1 VKKPVDID
9 YLINEVITLPSLP
22 STVSRISDLLND
34 PNSQLSDVGKI
45 IATDPAIALKT
56 LRLVNSAY
64 YGLATKVTSVE
75 HAVVLLGVKVIK
87 NLVFTATVFDS
98 FKNSA
103 DQLLRHSVASGMAM
117 QILVESCG
125 NVGNVDKEGAFIFGL
140 LHDIGKIIFEEFLPD
155 EFLDASQL
163 ARKRAIPLFEAER
176 EIIGVDH
183 AEIGGRLAESWKLP
197 PELIS
202 AIAGH
207 HDLSQCRSD
216 TLRPLAAMLSAA
228 DYICVACGIPGEP
241 GAVAVVS
248 DDIWTASGLSAKQVP
263 AILQKFF
270 AGIPAIDEICQVA
283 A

>member
-1 VKKPVDID
+1 MKKPVDID

-34 PNSQLSDVGKI
+34 PNSPLSDVGKI

-103 DQLLRHSVASGMAM
+103 DILLRHSVATGMAM

-125 NVGNVDKEGAFIFGL
+125 SVGAVDKEGAFVFGL

-155 EFLDASQL
+155 EFEE
-163 ARKRAIPLFEAER
+163 ARCAARERGVPLYVTER

-197 PELIS
+197 PELIN

-216 TLRPLAAMLSAA
+216 AMRPLAAMLSVA
-228 DYICVACGIPGEP
+228 DYICIDCGITGEP
-241 GAVAVVS
+241 GAIAVVT
-248 DDIWTASGLSAKQVP
+248 DDIWKASGVTTKHAPHVM
-263 AILQKFF
+263 QKFF
-270 AGIPAIDEICQVA
+270 SGLPGIDEICQVA
-283 A
+283 E